1 MMELISIR
9 DLFEAERR
17 KELRAP
23 NDSAG
28 RVVRDKAGKPKPPA
42 EKNTQDA
49 VRKRIDAQNKRK
61 KTIAAKRKKDM
72 AAAAETNRVDREARL
87 ARMRS
92 AKKEPAKEPSLSTVP
107 SQIAH
112 CMMAVHLKRGK
123 SKRAAWNICRWA
135 MTKYGYLKG
144 PYRINDKLPK
154 TTAPTAKGAR
164 RNFQH
169 GMEKGP
175 LNRGVKGNGPSKF
188 KKFLRLFKDLEPKI
202 VPKKQG

>member
-1 MMELISIR
+1 MSWISIA
-9 DLFEAERR
+9 DLLEADKK
-17 KELRAP
+17 KELRVAADP
-23 NDSAG
+23 DAA
-28 RVVRDKAGKPKPPA
+28 RVVRNKPKKPKPPKDA
-42 EKNTQDA
+42 STGDA
-49 VRKRIDAQNKRK
+49 VKKRMDAQARRK
-61 KTIAAKRKKDM
+61 ATIAAKRKVDM
-72 AAAAETNRVDREARL
+72 AKAAEINKAERQARL
-87 ARMRS
+87 AKIKAS
-92 AKKEPAKEPSLSTVP
+92 KAPPQEPSIKTVP

-154 TTAPTAKGAR
+154 TTQPTAKGSR

-175 LNRGVKGNGPSKF
+175 LNRGIKGTGPAKF
-188 KKFLRLFKDLEPKI
+188 KKFVRLFKDLEPQI
-202 VPKKQG
+202 VPKKKE